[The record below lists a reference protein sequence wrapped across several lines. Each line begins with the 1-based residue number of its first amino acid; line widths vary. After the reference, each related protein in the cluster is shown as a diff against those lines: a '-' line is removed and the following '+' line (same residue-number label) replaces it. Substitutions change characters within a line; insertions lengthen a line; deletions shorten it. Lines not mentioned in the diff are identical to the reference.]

1 MAMLSPRVA
10 DAAKVLKV
18 LKVLNFSGAGE
29 GNIFTRTF
37 IGKARLA
44 SRPPLHPQEL
54 VLAAIGP
61 VHVWLAST
69 EACSLVD
76 LDRPLVEGSHCQP
89 EPSWRVPRAGKLQAR
104 EQEGQ
109 PESETG

>member
-29 GNIFTRTF
+29 ANIFTRTF

-44 SRPPLHPQEL
+44 SRPPLNPQEL

-61 VHVWLAST
+61 VHV
-69 EACSLVD
+69 
-76 LDRPLVEGSHCQP
+76 
-89 EPSWRVPRAGKLQAR
+89 
-104 EQEGQ
+104 
-109 PESETG
+109 